1 MGIFD
6 KFKKAEAPSRPDDIK
21 VEAVPA
27 NIYAPTTG
35 QVINME
41 DVSDPVFSSG
51 AMGKGVVIKPEIDTI
66 YSPVDGEVTV
76 TTGTLHALGL
86 MGDNGVEI
94 LIHVGIDTVEMRGD
108 GFTGFVNK
116 GDRVKAGQ
124 ALMTF
129 DCSKIIAAGKQD
141 DVIMVVTNTTDLPKV
156 EPVSPQHINAGEVAV
171 VVTQ

>member
-6 KFKKAEAPSRPDDIK
+6 KLRKPAAPVKPDDIK
-21 VEAVPA
+21 VEVVPA

-35 QVINME
+35 NSIRME
-41 DVSDPVFSSG
+41 DVPDPVFASG
-51 AMGKGVVIKPEIDTI
+51 AMGKGIVIEPEIDTI
-66 YSPVDGEVTV
+66 YAPVDGEITV

-108 GFTGFVNK
+108 GFTGFVNT
-116 GDRVKAGQ
+116 GDKVKAGQ

-129 DCSKIIAAGKQD
+129 DREKIAKAGKKD
-141 DVIMVVTNTTDLPKV
+141 HVIMVVTNTDDLPNV

-171 VVTQ
+171 VVTR

>member
-1 MGIFD
+1 M
-6 KFKKAEAPSRPDDIK
+6 S
-21 VEAVPA
+21 
-27 NIYAPTTG
+27 
-35 QVINME
+35 
-41 DVSDPVFSSG
+41 
-51 AMGKGVVIKPEIDTI
+51 VIKPEIDTI

-129 DCSKIIAAGKQD
+129 DRSKIIAAGKQD